1 MTIST
6 RRLSDVLASTESGR
20 LYRIEVFLRA
30 EMPGTAAARPSAAR
44 PDAAR
49 PDAARPD
56 AARPDAARPDAAR
69 YIHRTT
75 EGELVLPLDRNR
87 YRLKSGEVL
96 TALAP
101 PLSES

>member
-30 EMPGTAAARPSAAR
+30 EAPGQAK

-49 PDAARPD
+49 PDAARPN
-56 AARPDAARPDAAR
+56 AAR
-69 YIHRTT
+69 YILRTT
-75 EGELVLPLDRNR
+75 EGEPVLPLDRNR
-87 YRLKSGEVL
+87 YRLNSGEVL
-96 TALAP
+96 TALSP
-101 PLSES
+101 PLHET

>member
-30 EMPGTAAARPSAAR
+30 AEPGTAAVQ

-49 PDAARPD
+49 PS
-56 AARPDAARPDAAR
+56 AARPDAAR

>member
-30 EMPGTAAARPSAAR
+30 EEPGAAALQADAARPNAAR

-49 PDAARPD
+49 PN
-56 AARPDAARPDAAR
+56 AAR

-101 PLSES
+101 PLSDL

>member
-1 MTIST
+1 MTISI

-30 EMPGTAAARPSAAR
+30 EEPGHVGPGHVS
-44 PDAAR
+44 
-49 PDAARPD
+49 PD

-69 YIHRTT
+69 YILRTT
-75 EGELVLPLDRNR
+75 EGERVVPLDRNR

-101 PLSES
+101 PPHDG

>member
-30 EMPGTAAARPSAAR
+30 EMPGTA
-44 PDAAR
+44 
-49 PDAARPD
+49 
-56 AARPDAARPDAAR
+56 AARPDAAR

>member
-20 LYRIEVFLRA
+20 LYRIEVFLKA
-30 EMPGTAAARPSAAR
+30 EEPGAEP
-44 PDAAR
+44 R

-69 YIHRTT
+69 YILRTT
-75 EGELVLPLDRNR
+75 EGERVLPLDRNR

-101 PLSES
+101 PRHDV

>member
-1 MTIST
+1 MTISI

-30 EMPGTAAARPSAAR
+30 DG
-44 PDAAR
+44 PDAAAL
-49 PDAARPD
+49 P
-56 AARPDAARPDAAR
+56 PDAAR
-69 YIHRTT
+69 YILRTSD
-75 EGELVLPLDRNR
+75 GECVLRLDRNR

-101 PLSES
+101 PGQEA

>member
-56 AARPDAARPDAAR
+56 AAR

>member
-20 LYRIEVFLRA
+20 LYRIEVFLKA
-30 EMPGTAAARPSAAR
+30 EEPGAEP
-44 PDAAR
+44 
-49 PDAARPD
+49 RPD

-69 YIHRTT
+69 YILRTT
-75 EGELVLPLDRNR
+75 EGERVLPLDRNR

-101 PLSES
+101 PRHDV

>member
-20 LYRIEVFLRA
+20 LYRIEVFLRT
-30 EMPGTAAARPSAAR
+30 EEPGH
-44 PDAAR
+44 
-49 PDAARPD
+49 

-69 YIHRTT
+69 YILRTT
-75 EGELVLPLDRNR
+75 EGELVVPLDRNR

-101 PLSES
+101 PPHDA

>member
-1 MTIST
+1 MTISI

-30 EMPGTAAARPSAAR
+30 GDADVAMPA

-49 PDAARPD
+49 PS
-56 AARPDAARPDAAR
+56 AAR

-101 PLSES
+101 PRHDA

>member
-1 MTIST
+1 MTISI

-30 EMPGTAAARPSAAR
+30 GEPGGT
-44 PDAAR
+44 
-49 PDAARPD
+49 AARPD

-69 YIHRTT
+69 YILRTT
-75 EGELVLPLDRNR
+75 EGERVLPLDRNR

-96 TALAP
+96 TALTP
-101 PLSES
+101 PRHDI

>member
-1 MTIST
+1 MTISI

-30 EMPGTAAARPSAAR
+30 GEPGGTAAR
-44 PDAAR
+44 PDT
-49 PDAARPD
+49 ARPD

-69 YIHRTT
+69 YILRTT
-75 EGELVLPLDRNR
+75 EGERVLPLDRNR

-96 TALAP
+96 TALTP
-101 PLSES
+101 PRHDI

>member
-30 EMPGTAAARPSAAR
+30 EEPGAAAVQ

-49 PDAARPD
+49 PYAARPY
-56 AARPDAARPDAAR
+56 AAR

-101 PLSES
+101 PLSDL

>member
-49 PDAARPD
+49 PDAAR
-56 AARPDAARPDAAR
+56 

>member
-20 LYRIEVFLRA
+20 LYRIEVFLRT
-30 EMPGTAAARPSAAR
+30 EEPGHVAR
-44 PDAAR
+44 PDV
-49 PDAARPD
+49 
-56 AARPDAARPDAAR
+56 ARPDAARPDAAR
-69 YIHRTT
+69 YILRTT
-75 EGELVLPLDRNR
+75 EGELVVPLDRNR

-101 PLSES
+101 PPHDA

>member
-30 EMPGTAAARPSAAR
+30 DREEAATAP
-44 PDAAR
+44 
-49 PDAARPD
+49 PD

-69 YIHRTT
+69 YIFRTT
-75 EGELVLPLDRNR
+75 DGECVLPLDRNR
-87 YRLKSGEVL
+87 YRLRSGEVL
-96 TALAP
+96 TALP
-101 PLSES
+101 PPRHEA

>member
-30 EMPGTAAARPSAAR
+30 DGPDAAAR
-44 PDAAR
+44 
-49 PDAARPD
+49 
-56 AARPDAARPDAAR
+56 RPDAAR
-69 YIHRTT
+69 YIFRTSD
-75 EGELVLPLDRNR
+75 GECVLPLDHNR

-96 TALAP
+96 TALASP
-101 PLSES
+101 RPEA